1 MAIRHSKDNSFKLIL
16 GNRQLFAEFLR
27 DFIPVDILKSVNP
40 DDIEDLS
47 ERFLPLNQNARD
59 SDTVKRIRLNGD
71 SPLFVITIVEH
82 ESKVNFRTPFKML
95 QYICLVLDNYEKE
108 QKNRNAPSTKDFLYP
123 PVLPIVFYDG
133 PDKWTAWRNFRDRT
147 ALADVFGK
155 YIPAFEYELVEL
167 NKYRQEDLIEFCDTL
182 SFIMIIDKLGT
193 KEGLQILK
201 KLPQDYIE
209 QIQLKVPENLSRLM
223 TDVITALLDRLEAP
237 REEIAAVTDLIE
249 RKEYRTMFD
258 ALVESVLADKRQAV
272 QQAKEEARQER
283 ERALWERERAWQEQ
297 ERVIL

>member
-108 QKNRNAPSTKDFLYP
+108 LENRNAPSTKDFLYP

-133 PDKWTAWRNFRDRT
+133 PDQWTALRNFRDRT
-147 ALADVFGK
+147 ALRDVFGK

-167 NKYRQEDLIEFCDTL
+167 NKYRREDLIEFCDAL
-182 SFIMIIDKLGT
+182 SFIMLIDKLG
-193 KEGLQILK
+193 
-201 KLPQDYIE
+201 
-209 QIQLKVPENLSRLM
+209 
-223 TDVITALLDRLEAP
+223 
-237 REEIAAVTDLIE
+237 
-249 RKEYRTMFD
+249 
-258 ALVESVLADKRQAV
+258 
-272 QQAKEEARQER
+272 
-283 ERALWERERAWQEQ
+283 
-297 ERVIL
+297 